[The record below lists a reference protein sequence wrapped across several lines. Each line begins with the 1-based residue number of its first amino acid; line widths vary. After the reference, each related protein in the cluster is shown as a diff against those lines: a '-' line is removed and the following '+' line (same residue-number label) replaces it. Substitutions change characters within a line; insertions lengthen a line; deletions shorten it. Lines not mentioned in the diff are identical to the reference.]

1 MYYDQPRN
9 TVAFNLRDETDLWTL
24 ASLLRVLQA
33 EKVEFEV
40 QRSKDMCDKHSIELH
55 IVTVETENNCNEAI

>member
-9 TVAFNLRDETDLWTL
+9 TVAFNLKNESDLWTL
-24 ASLLRVLQA
+24 ASLLRVLQV

-40 QRSKDMCDKHSIELH
+40 QRSKDITDNNLEIH
-55 IVTVETENNCNEAI
+55 IVTVETENNCNET